1 MAWHLQLLRFTGI
14 GGFCT
19 VVQYIIMWLLTE
31 ILSVPPVTSS
41 TVGYIISAIINFQLN
56 KKYTFRSN
64 KNNSEAIPRFV
75 MVVIIGVFINGL
87 SLELLI
93 RALNT
98 HYLIAQIGAT
108 LITLIWN
115 FFANRIWTFSIK

>member
-1 MAWHLQLLRFTGI
+1 MAWHLQFLRFTGI

-31 ILSVPPVTSS
+31 LLSIPPVTSS
-41 TVGYIISAIINFQLN
+41 TVGYIISAILNFQLN
-56 KKYTFRSN
+56 KKYTFKSN
-64 KNNSEAIPRFV
+64 KKNSEAIPRFIT
-75 MVVIIGVFINGL
+75 VVLIGVFINGL

-93 RALNT
+93 RTLNT

-108 LITLIWN
+108 LTTLIWN

>member
-64 KNNSEAIPRFV
+64 KNNSEAIPRFI

>member
-31 ILSVPPVTSS
+31 LLSIPPVTSS
-41 TVGYIISAIINFQLN
+41 TVGYILSAILNFQLN
-56 KKYTFRSN
+56 KKHTFKSN
-64 KNNSEAIPRFV
+64 KNNYEAIPRFII
-75 MVVIIGVFINGL
+75 VVLIGVFINGL
-87 SLELLI
+87 SLEILI
-93 RALNT
+93 RTLNT

-115 FFANRIWTFSIK
+115 FFANRIWTFSVK

>member
-41 TVGYIISAIINFQLN
+41 TVGYIISAILNFQLN

-64 KNNSEAIPRFV
+64 KNNSEAIPRFI
-75 MVVIIGVFINGL
+75 MVVLIGVFINGL

>member
-31 ILSVPPVTSS
+31 LLSIPPVTSS
-41 TVGYIISAIINFQLN
+41 TVGYIISAILNFQLN
-56 KKYTFRSN
+56 KKYTFKSN
-64 KNNSEAIPRFV
+64 KNNSETIPRFI
-75 MVVIIGVFINGL
+75 MVVLIGVFINGL
-87 SLELLI
+87 SLEILI
-93 RALNT
+93 RALST